1 MRTRSL
7 FSPRDDSLSSTK
19 VVDGVFDQGTKNRMP
34 IVDSISR
41 KDGQGSVWPWI
52 FFAVTTTTALMVVR
66 RKIQRRREA
75 DAKIDSEA
83 RDQGEE
89 QDDNIFER
97 SISYDIMME
106 PLDKKKVTA
115 VDRLPEMFAS
125 TPPHQKKDDD
135 SKDGTEQTE
144 SSFCSIS
151 SFQSER
157 VEV

>member
-1 MRTRSL
+1 
-7 FSPRDDSLSSTK
+7 
-19 VVDGVFDQGTKNRMP
+19 MP
-34 IVDSISR
+34 IVDSVSR
-41 KDGQGSVWPWI
+41 KDGEGSVWPWI
-52 FFAVTTTTALMVVR
+52 FAVTTTTALMVVR
-66 RKIQRRREA
+66 RKIQLRREA

-83 RDQGEE
+83 REQGEE
-89 QDDNIFER
+89 KDDNSFEL
-97 SISYDIMME
+97 SISYDMME

-125 TPPHQKKDDD
+125 TPPHQKKDDH